1 MASAMSEESIVSAFA
16 GELVDEAVGT
26 TGRKWALLILLV
38 LVALVAGGIGASRL
52 RNR

>member
-1 MASAMSEESIVSAFA
+1 MASAMSEEAIVSGFA
-16 GELVDEAVGT
+16 AEVIDEAVGESS
-26 TGRKWALLILLV
+26 RKWALLLLLV